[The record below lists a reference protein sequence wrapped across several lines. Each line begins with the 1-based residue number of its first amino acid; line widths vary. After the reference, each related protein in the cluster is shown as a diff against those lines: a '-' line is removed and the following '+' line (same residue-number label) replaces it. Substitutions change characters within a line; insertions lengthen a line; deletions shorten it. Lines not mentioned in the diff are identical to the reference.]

1 MLPSAGSSTFAPRE
15 SDLAIRS
22 RSLGS
27 GLLLVHLSLLVVAVL
42 WGGNFT
48 AIKYLLETLEPL
60 DVMFLRAAGA
70 VIFFGV
76 FLVVSG
82 RIIIP
87 MERADVIRLVLIG
100 VIGIT
105 IMNLAM
111 INGQKLLPA
120 ALASLIVTSN
130 PIHTA
135 IISRVLG
142 GEPLTRRK
150 LGGIALA
157 FTGFLIV
164 LLFGSGKGADL
175 SADHVKGMLIVALAP
190 FSWAFYT
197 VLSKPLLSKY
207 PPTHVAAYTSMA
219 GSIGFM
225 AVPFVRPGTAHRIG
239 DLSVRGWSAALFASL
254 LAFVVSY
261 ILWYRGL
268 RVLTPSQTAVYIYL
282 VPVFG
287 LLSAW
292 LILGETITVFLLL
305 GGATILSGVVLTNSA
320 RKAKPVAARVVSRG
334 APSTAGVADGAD

>member
-1 MLPSAGSSTFAPRE
+1 MDQLAFRRESGLAIQSSTPR
-15 SDLAIRS
+15 SA
-22 RSLGS
+22 
-27 GLLLVHLSLLVVAVL
+27 LLLVHASLLVTAIL

-48 AIKYLLETLEPL
+48 AIKYLLDRLEPF

-70 VIFFGV
+70 ILFFSL
-76 FLVVSG
+76 FLLLTG
-82 RIIIP
+82 RALIP
-87 MERADVIRLVLIG
+87 IARADAIRLVLIG

-130 PIHTA
+130 PIHTTL
-135 IISRVLG
+135 ISRLLG
-142 GEPLTRRK
+142 GEPLTGRK
-150 LGGIALA
+150 IGGIMLA
-157 FTGFLIV
+157 FFGFLIV

-197 VLSKPLLSKY
+197 VLSKPLLTRY
-207 PPTHVAAYTSMA
+207 PPVHVAAYTSIA

-225 AVPFVRPGTAHRIG
+225 IVPFARPGTVERIG
-239 DLSVRGWSAALFASL
+239 DLTAWGWAAALFATL

-261 ILWYRGL
+261 VLWYRGL

-292 LILGETITVFLLL
+292 LILGETITAYLVL
-305 GGATILSGVVLTNSA
+305 GGATILAGVVLTNSA
-320 RKAKPVAARVVSRG
+320 RSPRPVGRG
-334 APSTAGVADGAD
+334 ARATTAPVGAVDGAD